1 MRRLWPNDLGE
12 MAVGLEIPLANL
24 LPMVGRLLIDP
35 ALARVGQG
43 AAGALPVEVFALARS
58 LGAGAVLEAGVLGD
72 EVGGP
77 LVGGGDEVGVPD

>member
-1 MRRLWPNDLGE
+1 MRRVGPNDLGK
-12 MAVGLEIPLANL
+12 MPIGLEIPLANL
-24 LPMVGRLLIDP
+24 LPMIRGFLIHP

-43 AAGALPVEVFALARS
+43 TAGLLPVEVLALARS

-77 LVGGGDEVGVPD
+77 LVGGGGEVGVPD